1 MLQRRAFPLI
11 LMLRSIIFKVTEP
24 IHHRLRA
31 QRSRVAM
38 QVMQPDPSM
47 SLLDVGGSVGFSEEY
62 DQLRALFRRVVVV
75 NLDPENR
82 KALLSNVE
90 FEVADG
96 CALPYPDQ
104 SFDWVFSNAV
114 IEHVGDR
121 QRQEMFAREAQRVAR
136 VGYFLATPNR
146 GFFLDPHTYFPF
158 YHRLPES
165 MQRIAIRFSFGHM
178 RHWEPLRVLSA
189 DELREMFPGA
199 EVKAFG
205 PFGTNLVVYSRKR

>member
-1 MLQRRAFPLI
+1 
-11 LMLRSIIFKVTEP
+11 MLRSIIFKATDP

-31 QRSRVAM
+31 QRSRVAI
-38 QVMQPDPSM
+38 QIMQPDPSM
-47 SLLDVGGSVGFSEEY
+47 SLLDVGGSVGFSAEY
-62 DQLRALFRRVVVV
+62 DDLRSLFRRVVVV
-75 NLDPENR
+75 NLDPGNK
-82 KALLSNVE
+82 KALLPNVE

-121 QRQEMFAREAQRVAR
+121 QRQEMFARETLRVAR
-136 VGYFLATPNR
+136 LGYFLATPNR

-165 MQRIAIRFSFGHM
+165 MQRIAIHFSFGHM
-178 RHWEPLRVLSA
+178 RKWEPLRVLSA
-189 DELREMFPGA
+189 NDLRGMFPGA

-205 PFGTNLVVYSRKR
+205 LFATNLIAYSRKAQNTSPE